1 MVFTVHMLSF
11 STWKHTWWSLQHGG
25 SGHYVTFTNN
35 IMVVVLVVLI
45 QLFFCFFFNW
55 HCTCSVS
62 CVFRFV
68 ESWESFDNSITLDL
82 WLCSHSLVL
91 ASFYCQYS
99 NAHTIFI
106 WIVVAAT
113 INFSLAWVQLYTN
126 WGWLL
131 LISDRNLTVQSTNIL
146 A

>member
-1 MVFTVHMLSF
+1 MVFTVHVKFLNMKAYLMVSSARWIGSLRDLILWLWYWLFSF
-11 STWKHTWWSLQHGG
+11 SYFS
-25 SGHYVTFTNN
+25 V
-35 IMVVVLVVLI
+35 
-45 QLFFCFFFNW
+45 FFNW

-131 LISDRNLTVQSTNIL
+131 LISDRNLTV
-146 A
+146 